1 MIKRLHL
8 WILAVVLTSCTD
20 YIDNPVVTD
29 DKPFSYDLY
38 MDKSVRPGDDFFRY
52 ACGKWIDD
60 TSIPSLSDQATQ
72 KMVEVTDQLLVKSQ
86 DPTVSAMRQLVLA
99 ARADDSADFL
109 VLKSRIDYLSAIS
122 TQEELLAA
130 FTQLQ
135 QWGYTPLVRLSTTDN
150 DGVIIP
156 LITSERPSMYLHYAM
171 AYNDLDML
179 TNYAWDLCEN
189 LRNFGFTEERITEI
203 HKNAMVIEEKEMYIY
218 DDSNAN
224 QITRPRPQ
232 PLPLTRSD
240 DDAYY
245 RKIFRELMGIG
256 DLADQ
261 AMISN
266 GEILSFFDYLLDGS
280 DEAIAVLR
288 DYMIFYVLGQDFV
301 FVRRME
307 PDYGELTRLDE
318 AMKFATY
325 HMYRLLVEARGEEI
339 HKERCREIMED
350 IRTILIER
358 IDRLDWMSS
367 ATKQEAKK
375 KARQMKFLIG
385 YPDQWSDEF
394 TPVIKETTL
403 LEAVTSLR
411 RQSVEWIHKIAGQS
425 TQTRAWDYY
434 CMNHRF
440 SLVNA
445 WYEKAYNQLWITP
458 AYIMAPLFDQEQNEA
473 TLYATAYVFA
483 HEISHGFGG
492 GGSYYDEVGNYRD
505 WWTAED
511 RTAFEQKQQQMITLY
526 NQLEAYPGQPANGE
540 KTLNEN
546 MADLGGVTLALEA
559 YKRRLKKQGF
569 SGEQLDEQ
577 LRKFWLSYVMVIGAD
592 YYERNLDMLK
602 WNYLHDSHSAG
613 HNRING
619 IARLID
625 DWYRLYDVKPTDK
638 LYLAPEDRVKI
649 W

>member
-60 TSIPSLSDQATQ
+60 TSIPSLFDQVTQ
-72 KMVEVTDQLLVKSQ
+72 KMMKVTDQLLVKSQ

-307 PDYGELTRLDE
+307 PDFGEFTLLTE

-411 RQSVEWIHKIAGQS
+411 RQSVEWIHKI
-425 TQTRAWDYY
+425 
-434 CMNHRF
+434 
-440 SLVNA
+440 
-445 WYEKAYNQLWITP
+445 
-458 AYIMAPLFDQEQNEA
+458 
-473 TLYATAYVFA
+473 VF
-483 HEISHGFGG
+483 
-492 GGSYYDEVGNYRD
+492 R
-505 WWTAED
+505 
-511 RTAFEQKQQQMITLY
+511 
-526 NQLEAYPGQPANGE
+526 
-540 KTLNEN
+540 
-546 MADLGGVTLALEA
+546 
-559 YKRRLKKQGF
+559 
-569 SGEQLDEQ
+569 
-577 LRKFWLSYVMVIGAD
+577 
-592 YYERNLDMLK
+592 
-602 WNYLHDSHSAG
+602 
-613 HNRING
+613 
-619 IARLID
+619 
-625 DWYRLYDVKPTDK
+625 
-638 LYLAPEDRVKI
+638 
-649 W
+649 

>member
-60 TSIPSLSDQATQ
+60 TSIPSLFDQVTQ
-72 KMVEVTDQLLVKSQ
+72 KMMKVTDQLLVKSQ

-135 QWGYTPLVRLSTTDN
+135 QWGYTPLVRLSTADN

-266 GEILSFFDYLLDGS
+266 GEILSFFDYLLDGG
-280 DEAIAVLR
+280 ARLCVR
-288 DYMIFYVLGQDFV
+288 PQD
-301 FVRRME
+301 
-307 PDYGELTRLDE
+307 GT
-318 AMKFATY
+318 
-325 HMYRLLVEARGEEI
+325 G
-339 HKERCREIMED
+339 
-350 IRTILIER
+350 
-358 IDRLDWMSS
+358 
-367 ATKQEAKK
+367 
-375 KARQMKFLIG
+375 
-385 YPDQWSDEF
+385 
-394 TPVIKETTL
+394 
-403 LEAVTSLR
+403 
-411 RQSVEWIHKIAGQS
+411 
-425 TQTRAWDYY
+425 
-434 CMNHRF
+434 
-440 SLVNA
+440 
-445 WYEKAYNQLWITP
+445 LWG
-458 AYIMAPLFDQEQNEA
+458 A
-473 TLYATAYVFA
+473 YAT
-483 HEISHGFGG
+483 
-492 GGSYYDEVGNYRD
+492 D
-505 WWTAED
+505 
-511 RTAFEQKQQQMITLY
+511 
-526 NQLEAYPGQPANGE
+526 
-540 KTLNEN
+540 
-546 MADLGGVTLALEA
+546 
-559 YKRRLKKQGF
+559 
-569 SGEQLDEQ
+569 
-577 LRKFWLSYVMVIGAD
+577 
-592 YYERNLDMLK
+592 
-602 WNYLHDSHSAG
+602 
-613 HNRING
+613 
-619 IARLID
+619 
-625 DWYRLYDVKPTDK
+625 
-638 LYLAPEDRVKI
+638 
-649 W
+649 

>member
-1 MIKRLHL
+1 MMIKRLHL

-38 MDKSVRPGDDFFRY
+38 MEKSVRPGDDFFRY

-60 TSIPSLSDQATQ
+60 TSIPSLYDQATQ
-72 KMVEVTDQLLVKSQ
+72 KMMEVTDQLLVKSQ

-135 QWGYTPLVRLSTTDN
+135 QWGYTPLVRLSTADN

-445 WYEKAYNQLWITP
+445 WYENETGDGEDMLTLTAEPNFELGVGLSYISPSWDWYDTPDSFVITP
-458 AYIMAPLFDQEQNEA
+458 WEESEEVRYVIDDPSAVKDPLRSASISPPRASCGSGTSISPTRRATTAEQADHFAIRSASPQGHVRRHALAFFSLFRYNPRGILFCEA
-473 TLYATAYVFA
+473 TPCFLSCSPSSIWPSSVSAC
-483 HEISHGFGG
+483 
-492 GGSYYDEVGNYRD
+492 
-505 WWTAED
+505 
-511 RTAFEQKQQQMITLY
+511 RTRCSAR
-526 NQLEAYPGQPANGE
+526 PGPPCG
-540 KTLNEN
+540 
-546 MADLGGVTLALEA
+546 
-559 YKRRLKKQGF
+559 
-569 SGEQLDEQ
+569 
-577 LRKFWLSYVMVIGAD
+577 
-592 YYERNLDMLK
+592 
-602 WNYLHDSHSAG
+602 
-613 HNRING
+613 
-619 IARLID
+619 
-625 DWYRLYDVKPTDK
+625 
-638 LYLAPEDRVKI
+638 
-649 W
+649 

>member
-60 TSIPSLSDQATQ
+60 TSIPSLYDQATQ
-72 KMVEVTDQLLVKSQ
+72 KMMEVTDQLLVKSQ

-135 QWGYTPLVRLSTTDN
+135 QWGYTPLVRLSTADN

-307 PDYGELTRLDE
+307 PDYGELTRLTE

-411 RQSVEWIHKIAGQS
+411 RQSVEWIHKIAGQY

-483 HEISHGFGG
+483 HEISHGFDA

-511 RTAFEQKQQQMITLY
+511 RTAFEQKQQQMIS
-526 NQLEAYPGQPANGE
+526 
-540 KTLNEN
+540 
-546 MADLGGVTLALEA
+546 VTLALEA

-592 YYERNLDMLK
+592 IYERNLDMLK